1 MASLRKAS
9 SYSKKKSRPYTRQS
23 KNKSKSYI
31 KQNPHN
37 KVVKYNLGSQ
47 QNYENGKFN
56 HIIKFVADEDVVI
69 RDNAIE
75 SGRLVLNKNLEKRIP
90 GKFYM
95 WIKVFP
101 HHILRNNKTAAG
113 AGADRLSS
121 GMKHSF
127 GVIEGRAARVKAGKE
142 IFVVATDSEQS
153 ARVAR
158 ELLRMVKAKMPCR
171 TKIIFEKVAQ

>member
-9 SYSKKKSRPYTRQS
+9 AYSKKKNRPYTRVS

-37 KVVKYNLGSQ
+37 KIVKYNLGNKEAYAQ
-47 QNYENGKFN
+47 GKFKKT
-56 HIIKFVADEDVVI
+56 ISLISEEDVLI

-75 SGRLVLNKNLEKRIP
+75 AGRLILNKNLERKIP
-90 GKFYM
+90 KQFYL
-95 WIKVFP
+95 WIKIFP
-101 HHILRNNKTAAG
+101 HHILRNNKTASG

-127 GVIEGRAARVKAGKE
+127 GVIEGRAARVKKGKE
-142 IFVVATDSEQS
+142 IFVIATENDQNLKI
-153 ARVAR
+153 ARGIMK
-158 ELLRMVKAKMPCR
+158 MVKAKMPCR
-171 TKIIFEKVAQ
+171 TKVVIEN

>member
-9 SYSKKKSRPYTRQS
+9 AYSKKINRPYTRQS

-37 KVVKYNLGSQ
+37 KIVKYNLG
-47 QNYENGKFN
+47 NIEGWNAGKFK
-56 HIIKFVADEDVVI
+56 HIVRFLADENVLI
-69 RDNAIE
+69 RDNALE
-75 SGRLVLNKNLEKRIP
+75 SGRTIINKTLEIKIP
-90 GKFYM
+90 KQFYF

-127 GVIEGRAARVKAGKE
+127 GIIEGRAARVKKGKE
-142 IFVVATDSEQS
+142 IFVIACETENG

-158 ELLRMVKAKMPCR
+158 TVLKMVKPKMPCK
-171 TKIIFEKVAQ
+171 TKTTMERIA

>member
-9 SYSKKKSRPYTRQS
+9 AYSKKKNRPYTRQS

-37 KVVKYNLGSQ
+37 KIVKYNLG
-47 QNYENGKFN
+47 NIGAYNEGKF
-56 HIIKFVADEDVVI
+56 KFIVRFLADESVLI
-69 RDNAIE
+69 RDNALE
-75 SGRLVLNKNLEKRIP
+75 SGRTIVNKTLEKRIP
-90 GKFYM
+90 GKFYF

-127 GVIEGRAARVKAGKE
+127 GVIEGRAARVNKGKE
-142 IFVVATDSEQS
+142 IFVIACETEQG

-158 ELLRMVKAKMPCR
+158 TVLKMVKPKLPCKTR
-171 TKIIFEKVAQ
+171 MTMEKIA

>member
-9 SYSKKKSRPYTRQS
+9 SYSKKKARPYTRKS

-31 KQNPHN
+31 KVNPHN
-37 KVVKYNLGSQ
+37 KIVKYNLGNQ
-47 QNYENGKFN
+47 DAYNKGKF
-56 HIIKFVADEDVVI
+56 KYVLRFVADERVQV
-69 RDNAIE
+69 RDNALE
-75 SGRLVLNKNLEKRIP
+75 SGRLIINKTLDKRIP
-90 GKFYM
+90 KQYYFV
-95 WIKVFP
+95 IKVFP

-127 GVIEGRAARVKAGKE
+127 GIIEGRAAIVKPGKE
-142 IFVVATDSEQS
+142 IFVVYTETEQG

-158 ELLRMVKAKMPCR
+158 EAMKMVKAKIPCKNR
-171 TKIIFEKVAQ
+171 IVFEKLK

>member
-1 MASLRKAS
+1 MASLRKAAA
-9 SYSKKKSRPYTRQS
+9 YSKKKNRPYTRQS

-37 KVVKYNLGSQ
+37 KIVKYNLG
-47 QNYENGKFN
+47 NIKGWNDGKFK
-56 HIIKFVADEDVVI
+56 HIVRFLADEDVLI

-75 SGRLVLNKNLEKRIP
+75 SGRLVVNKNLERKIP
-90 GKFYM
+90 GKFYFV
-95 WIKVFP
+95 IKLFP

-127 GVIEGRAARVKAGKE
+127 GIIEGRAARVKKGKE
-142 IFVVATDSEQS
+142 IFVVATETEAG
-153 ARVAR
+153 ARIAR
-158 ELLRMVKAKMPCR
+158 TTFAMVKAKMPCK
-171 TKIIFEKVAQ
+171 TKITMERIQ